1 MGRVLLGRNN
11 IHPMLMQ
18 DISMSDY
25 KNPKNLEQYQ
35 YYKQNGGK
43 LPFRQYR
50 SIKKRIFIK
59 LMEHVYN
66 KGKRID
72 LPFFGEIFIQE
83 TKVPVR
89 ESKNSI
95 KNNDH
100 FIAELVL
107 QRYNHSRIPMNFYQ
121 DIELTLAGDSQIAD
135 NYIKKNYRHRHRM
148 PYKNIIQYIAIR
160 AKRIDKNIKFV
171 KSFKKHEDYVYP
183 DD

>member
-1 MGRVLLGRNN
+1 MGRTLLGRNN

-25 KNPKNLEQYQ
+25 NSPKDIEQYK
-35 YYKQNGGK
+35 YYKDNGGT
-43 LPFRQYR
+43 LPFPQYR

-72 LPFFGEIFIQE
+72 IPFFGEIFIQE
-83 TKVPVR
+83 TKVPIK
-89 ESKNSI
+89 ESKSSI

-121 DIELTLAGDSQIAD
+121 NVDLTLAGDDRISD
-135 NYIKKNYRHRHRM
+135 YYINKKYRHQHRM
-148 PYKNIIQYIAIR
+148 PYKKIIQYIAAR
-160 AKRIDKNIKFV
+160 AKRKDKNIKFV
-171 KSFKKHEDYVYP
+171 NSFKKHEDYVYP